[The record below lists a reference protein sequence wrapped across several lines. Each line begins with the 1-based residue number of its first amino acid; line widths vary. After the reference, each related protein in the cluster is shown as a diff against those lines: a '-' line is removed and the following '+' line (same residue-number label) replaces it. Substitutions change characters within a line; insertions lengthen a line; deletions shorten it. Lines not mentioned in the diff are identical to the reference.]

1 MRGPVAGRWRRKW
14 RQTVNGEALGE
25 AAADKWPTSRTDGR
39 QIANDT
45 VNDTVLSR
53 TEASVFSALEGRGG
67 STTRELA
74 EATGLSART
83 TRRVLSKLVELGLV
97 VASGA
102 NKNRSYRIPR

>member
-1 MRGPVAGRWRRKW
+1 M
-14 RQTVNGEALGE
+14 
-25 AAADKWPTSRTDGR
+25 ADKWPTNGPDGR
-39 QIANDT
+39 QVTNGTA
-45 VNDTVLSR
+45 LSR
-53 TEASVFSALEGRGG
+53 SESSVLSALEGRGE

-102 NKNRSYRIPR
+102 NRNRSYRIPR

>member
-1 MRGPVAGRWRRKW
+1 MKKM
-14 RQTVNGEALGE
+14 
-25 AAADKWPTSRTDGR
+25 ADKWPINRTDGR

-45 VNDTVLSR
+45 VLSR
-53 TEASVFSALEGRGG
+53 SEVSVLSALEGRGG

-74 EATGLSART
+74 EATGLSAMT
-83 TRRVLSKLVELGLV
+83 TRRVPSKLVALGLV

>member
-1 MRGPVAGRWRRKW
+1 MAA
-14 RQTVNGEALGE
+14 TINGEALGE
-25 AAADKWPTSRTDGR
+25 AAADKRPTNEEDGRQMADKWPTSRTDGR

-45 VNDTVLSR
+45 VLSR
-53 TEASVFSALEGRGG
+53 TEASVLSALEGRGG

>member
-1 MRGPVAGRWRRKW
+1 M
-14 RQTVNGEALGE
+14 
-25 AAADKWPTSRTDGR
+25 ADKWPTSRTDGR

-53 TEASVFSALEGRGG
+53 TEASVLSALEGRGG

-83 TRRVLSKLVELGLV
+83 TRRVPSKLVALGLV